1 MDSNKDKEN
10 RLESG
15 RSRGGGC
22 GVPWA
27 VTSSI
32 SNASLECQHKF
43 RSKIKDGFE
52 ADSLED
58 ASNAALFRHEAD
70 EYYGIDEAPD
80 CSNTGAQSR
89 KRGKYTVV
97 SSGIDSLY
105 LTIQLSENSHGDL
118 FASISENTDSK
129 LGIVDIW
136 NHKWRLMKVS
146 VKESGGYRLGLDDGY
161 IRVLLAEKWNENM
174 PCIKLGISSDLLH
187 TYSLKEC
194 WHIVKR
200 MFQGFSVISVLINR
214 VDLYVDVAGL
224 SLEEMKRENRVC
236 YSGKYAMYEDSGKI
250 TGHSYGARGGDIYC
264 RIYDKLKEIND
275 ISHKSWMFGIWS
287 NNGWNGEEVTR
298 VEFELRRGFFRDI
311 EYGTID
317 DLFLLNL
324 SDVWVTCTKW
334 LSFREDGA
342 IRLKDREVTEYW
354 KFVVGSWGKGVKLKR
369 KRRSGDIRERVKN
382 ADRRLLAAI
391 ADSSGY
397 RQESISETFERVL
410 SYMRM
415 PSVRI
420 AFSKRQWQRW
430 GEREVIDSSNKHYQ
444 LIPF

>member
-15 RSRGGGC
+15 CSRGGGC

-58 ASNAALFRHEAD
+58 ASNAALLRYEAD
-70 EYYGIDEAPD
+70 EYYGIGDAPD
-80 CSNTGAQSR
+80 RSNTGAQSR
-89 KRGKYTVV
+89 KRGKYSVV

-105 LTIQLSENSHGDL
+105 LTIQLSERSHGDL
-118 FASISENTDSK
+118 LAGIRENTDSR
-129 LGIVDIW
+129 LGIVSYW
-136 NHKWRLMKVS
+136 EHKWHEMKVS

-187 TYSLKEC
+187 TYSLEEC
-194 WHIVKR
+194 WYIVKR
-200 MFQGFSVISVLINR
+200 MFQGSAVISVLINR

-342 IRLKDREVTEYW
+342 IRLKDREVAEYW
-354 KFVVGSWGKGVKLKR
+354 KFVADSWGEGVKLKR
-369 KRRSGDIRERVKN
+369 KRRSGDIRERIKN

-420 AFSKRQWQRW
+420 AFNKRQWQRW